1 MLAARRFPALFEVV
15 GFAEDNEKRV
25 EKRGNLP
32 GYADLKRMSVDEVIE
47 KSDALLIE
55 TDVWDL
61 TATAQKCIDAGRH
74 IHMDK
79 PASGTLA
86 EYKHLLDTAKEK
98 ELVVQLAYM
107 YRYNPAVQ
115 ECMRR
120 IKDGRL
126 GEIKPSVYKVLPIED
141 AMAAHAILQNGENGG
156 KVVLSVCEE

>member
-1 MLAARRFPALFEVV
+1 M
-15 GFAEDNEKRV
+15 
-25 EKRGNLP
+25 
-32 GYADLKRMSVDEVIE
+32 
-47 KSDALLIE
+47 
-55 TDVWDL
+55 
-61 TATAQKCIDAGRH
+61 
-74 IHMDK
+74 
-79 PASGTLA
+79 
-86 EYKHLLDTAKEK
+86 LDTAKEK

-141 AMAAHAILQNGENGG
+141 AMAAHAILQNGENVG